1 MNKFSFVLAIVL
13 LLAAA
18 SAENYTQTYVADGW
32 LKVTR
37 FITSDTG
44 SSCTSVTDSC
54 AATGALLPELLGK
67 QSGPSTAVILTL
79 ENIGSERNDI
89 QFTESLAEVPDGAA
103 MAFEPQPAYSD
114 GRSATWTFPSMKTG
128 DEATLKYEYAAKA
141 GASDVAKIPEAEVKT
156 QSSDITLEAPSSV
169 KIGERVFISAKT
181 SDGQPLAGAIVT
193 ITYPD
198 GTSQQAKTDGA
209 GTAAFT
215 AGKTGFYTYSIE
227 GYTLSKLASTEAV
240 QPELP
245 PAAAAAVS
253 SDNGRLSALS
263 GALPIL
269 AGIFVIAVVAL
280 IVHNFFTS
288 RKEDEYGAAPEP
300 PMQLHEQGAA
310 PQQPAQAPSVIGTT
324 YSQQYT
330 FGAQKSVMA
339 ASASRQMPA
348 PAAPQPQA
356 ASARAPESRQQ
367 GASTGMPPVIVAP
380 NTMNRASAAPRY
392 SETASSDDDVERELA
407 ALERQASKEGEGASR
422 EEEIENAISELEA
435 IRQKLRER
443 KEQMD
448 TLGRR
453 MGEKGGKD
461 ESEDDEDAD
470 DVSEEEDEPKAAKK
484 PAPSRRV
491 LPPKG
496 KKLKFATHGVRRK

>member
-1 MNKFSFVLAIVL
+1 MNKFSFVLGIVL

-37 FITSDTG
+37 FIISEEG
-44 SSCTSVTDSC
+44 SKCTSVTDSC
-54 AATGALLPELLGK
+54 SATGALLPALLGK

-89 QFTESLAEVPDGAA
+89 QFAESLAEVPNGAA

-114 GRSATWTFPSMKTG
+114 GRSATWTFASMKTG

-156 QSSDITLEAPSSV
+156 QSSDITLDAPSSV

-198 GTSQQAKTDGA
+198 GTSQQAKTDEA

-253 SDNGRLSALS
+253 TNNGMLSALS

-288 RKEDEYGAAPEP
+288 KKEDEYGAAPEP

-310 PQQPAQAPSVIGTT
+310 PQQPAQAPSVIGTK

-330 FGAQKSVMA
+330 FGAQKSAMA
-339 ASASRQMPA
+339 SSSRPMPA
-348 PAAPQPQA
+348 PAALQPQA
-356 ASARAPESRQQ
+356 ASARAPESRPQ
-367 GASTGMPPVIVAP
+367 GASTIMPPVIVAP

-407 ALERQASKEGEGASR
+407 ALERQASKEGEGATR

-453 MGEKGGKD
+453 MGGKGGKD
-461 ESEDDEDAD
+461 GSEDDEDAD

-484 PAPSRRV
+484 AAPSKRV

>member
-156 QSSDITLEAPSSV
+156 QSSDISLEAPSSV

-198 GTSQQAKTDGA
+198 GTSQQAKTDEA

-253 SDNGRLSALS
+253 TDSGMLSALS
-263 GALPIL
+263 GALPVL

-310 PQQPAQAPSVIGTT
+310 PQQPAPSPSVIGTT

-330 FGAQKSVMA
+330 FGAQKSAMA
-339 ASASRQMPA
+339 ASAPRPMPA
-348 PAAPQPQA
+348 PAAPQA
-356 ASARAPESRQQ
+356 AGARAPESRPQ
-367 GASTGMPPVIVAP
+367 GASTSMPPVIVAP

-422 EEEIENAISELEA
+422 EDEIENAISELEA

-453 MGEKGGKD
+453 MESKGGKD
-461 ESEDDEDAD
+461 DSEDDEDAD

-484 PAPSRRV
+484 PALSKRV